1 MTNKITIQY
10 APNTIYR
17 GQRFLTFSKRLSI
30 KKIIMVCRLA
40 FILFGIVVT
49 SATYGYR
56 MPQPPSPPFLDL
68 EILHNNLHNLQDI
81 WGTANVK
88 NSNQLQPN
96 TQKILQAILA
106 EIFKL
111 EVISQTLKPCDWSN
125 LVSD

>member
-1 MTNKITIQY
+1 MLLVSVTYMLGSNDPISVFT
-10 APNTIYR
+10 
-17 GQRFLTFSKRLSI
+17 
-30 KKIIMVCRLA
+30 
-40 FILFGIVVT
+40 LFVICGT

-88 NSNQLQPN
+88 NTNQLQPN

-106 EIFKL
+106 EILKL
-111 EVISQTLKPCDWSN
+111 EVISQTPKPYDWSN
-125 LVSD
+125 FVSD